1 MASTANR
8 TASSRDSFYGSAHL
22 VPLRIGQQEA
32 YVIVPAGTVDASRRW
47 IWFAPSWM
55 AVEVNRGSPWPV
67 AGRVLEHEFY
77 VRGALDAGFYVAGVN
92 VGASCGSPPG
102 AAVCHQLYEAL
113 VNEYGLSPHARLL
126 AQSNGGLIHYA
137 WAARHPDCVAR
148 IFGIF
153 PATDLRSWPGLERA
167 SGPDRITAPGLGYD
181 MTPQE
186 LQERLGELNPIELIG
201 PLASHGV
208 KILHI
213 HGDRDTTVPLDANS
227 GQFVRRYRELGGEIE
242 LVVAEGEGHSRSPVF
257 YESPLALEF
266 LLE

>member
-1 MASTANR
+1 
-8 TASSRDSFYGSAHL
+8 
-22 VPLRIGQQEA
+22 
-32 YVIVPAGTVDASRRW
+32 
-47 IWFAPSWM
+47 M
-55 AVEVNRGSPWPV
+55 AVQVNPGSVWPV
-67 AGRVLEHEFY
+67 EGRVLEHEFY
-77 VRGALDAGFYVAGVN
+77 VRGALDAGFHVAGVD
-92 VGASCGSPPG
+92 VGTSCGSPAG

-113 VNEYGLSPHARLL
+113 VGDYGLSPQARLL

-167 SGPDRITAPGLGYD
+167 SGRDRITAPGLGYD

-186 LQERLGELNPIELIG
+186 LEECLGELNPIELIG

-227 GQFVRRYRELGGEIE
+227 GQFARRYRELGGEIE
-242 LVVAEGEGHSRSPVF
+242 LVVAESENHSRSPVF